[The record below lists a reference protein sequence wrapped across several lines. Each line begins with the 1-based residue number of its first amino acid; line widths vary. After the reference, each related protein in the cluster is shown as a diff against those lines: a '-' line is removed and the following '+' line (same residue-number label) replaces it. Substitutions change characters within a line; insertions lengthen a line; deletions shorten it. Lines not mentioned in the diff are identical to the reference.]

1 MRPTVLH
8 LKARCYP
15 CLMPTTR
22 HRFSVTE
29 TDELASTLDA
39 AAHIWPEYREDR
51 GELLR
56 LVLRWGAERIEQV
69 SQERLTA
76 RRNALHALAGS
87 MTGVYPE
94 NARQELRDE
103 WPE

>member
-1 MRPTVLH
+1 MLQV
-8 LKARCYP
+8 KARRYP
-15 CLMPTTR
+15 CLVPTTR

-39 AAHIWPEYREDR
+39 AAHIWPEYRDDR

-56 LVLRWGAERIEQV
+56 LVLCWGAERIEQA
-69 SQERLTA
+69 SQERLAA
-76 RRNALHALAGS
+76 RRSALHALAGS
-87 MTGVYPE
+87 MTGMYPE
-94 NARQELRDE
+94 NAPQELRDE